1 MKEAWSLTNGDRRDA
16 YGDPREVFDAYGA
29 IWTSILGPKLKPGC
43 TIDAADA
50 TLMMAGLKLCREAH
64 KIKRDNVVDCHGYL
78 SLHSRVTGLL
88 DTTEAQEDPER
99 TLKSLAVMLGW
110 ENVPPRHILEAEIR
124 ALKARAVTAPEPVG
138 F

>member
-16 YGDPREVFDAYGA
+16 YGDPKEVFDAYGA
-29 IWTSILGPKLKPGC
+29 VWTSILGPKLRPGSVV
-43 TIDAADA
+43 DAADA

-88 DTTEAQEDPER
+88 APAVER
-99 TLKSLAVMLGW
+99 TPDVVMREQIAILRELRADPRIIAIA
-110 ENVPPRHILEAEIR
+110 ENSFRTVFG
-124 ALKARAVTAPEPVG
+124 TEP
-138 F
+138 

>member
-1 MKEAWSLTNGDRRDA
+1 MDDLMKEAWDLTNGDRRTA

-29 IWTSILGPKLKPGC
+29 VWTSILGPKLKPGC

-78 SLHSRVTGLL
+78 SLHSKVTGLL
-88 DTTEAQEDPER
+88 EPPTGLHLHPHKRDCAHCVAQKEKR
-99 TLKSLAVMLGW
+99 
-110 ENVPPRHILEAEIR
+110 
-124 ALKARAVTAPEPVG
+124 
-138 F
+138 

>member
-1 MKEAWSLTNGDRRDA
+1 MDDLMKEAWTLTNGDRRDA

-88 DTTEAQEDPER
+88 EPAPPPVCACTHARECEACAVKHR
-99 TLKSLAVMLGW
+99 T
-110 ENVPPRHILEAEIR
+110 
-124 ALKARAVTAPEPVG
+124 
-138 F
+138 